1 MPHNKDIAAI
11 LKLKESVK
19 RGDVGRDKDV
29 VVKGVRALVRQMSE
43 LSEINLRLDDIITN
57 QAR

>member
-1 MPHNKDIAAI
+1 MPPAKDIAAI
-11 LKLKESVK
+11 AKLEACVK
-19 RGDVGRDKDV
+19 RGDVGRDREV